1 MSNLKKIANKFR
13 KKLADENDSSP
24 EGKLEK
30 ASFYQSLKDWGSSNA
45 VKTLNFN
52 VAKSKIVE
60 VKFNAGQII
69 PAKEKEFKLK
79 FEKLIVSLISP
90 FEGWV
95 TLEF

>member
-24 EGKLEK
+24 EGKLERS
-30 ASFYQSLKDWGSSNA
+30 SFYQSLKTWANSNS
-45 VKTLNFN
+45 VKVLNFN
-52 VAKSKIVE
+52 VAKNKIVE
-60 VKFNAGQII
+60 VKFNAAQIL
-69 PAKEKEFKLK
+69 PAKEKEFKSK
-79 FEKLIVSLISP
+79 FEALIISLITP